1 MRKANVEVAT
11 LQRRARARRGKYG
24 AVRTG
29 AFASKLESRTNDEL
43 CAALTGRNPALATQ
57 LGVQAGDTLT
67 TQHRISFACGTYH
80 LVDFAIWRDG
90 ALVAFVESKGAPLPT
105 WRIKMK
111 MLRHEFPH
119 FHAKYFVAYGNQ
131 YRLIGDGIPSKRER
145 RSKKKGKAA

>member
-1 MRKANVEVAT
+1 MRAADREVTTLVRKA
-11 LQRRARARRGKYG
+11 RRRRGKYG
-24 AVRTG
+24 AQRTNG
-29 AFASKLESRTNDEL
+29 FASKLESRTNDEL
-43 CAALTGRNPALATQ
+43 CAALTGRNPALATL

-90 ALVAFVESKGAPLPT
+90 VLVALVESKGAPLPT

-111 MLRHEFPH
+111 LLKHEHPAH
-119 FHAKYFVAYGNQ
+119 YAKYFVAYGNQ